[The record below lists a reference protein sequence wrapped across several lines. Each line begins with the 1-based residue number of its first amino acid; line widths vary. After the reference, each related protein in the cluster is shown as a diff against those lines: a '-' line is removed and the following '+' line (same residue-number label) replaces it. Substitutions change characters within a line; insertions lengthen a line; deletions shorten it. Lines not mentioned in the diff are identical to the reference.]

1 MSEIPAMAFFALPY
15 RVLFHDT
22 MAYGS
27 HHHMT
32 NLKFQNIARETLI
45 FNSSTDGGGWR
56 DQLEDILMLTRE
68 AFSFN
73 LAPVALG
80 EKVAVLLTYEDP
92 SRSSVRLCF
101 RVVREDGRPVSFGY
115 QTLIMVDRETQQ
127 LVPAPRLLT
136 QYLDPA
142 VKGYSLLEPLVA
154 PGFGERARGGS
165 LAAKSVFSD
174 AVVAIGRHVA
184 NAELRDSYPRVLDEE
199 LVEYPL

>member
-1 MSEIPAMAFFALPY
+1 MAFFALPY

-22 MAYGS
+22 MAYGT

-45 FNSSTDGGGWR
+45 FNSPAAGGGAWS
-56 DQLEDILMLTRE
+56 DELQDILMLTRE
-68 AFSFN
+68 AFSLN

-80 EKVAVLLTYEDP
+80 ERVAVLLSYEDP
-92 SRSSVRLCF
+92 SRSTVRLCF
-101 RVVREDGRPVSFGY
+101 RVVHQDGRPVSFGY

-136 QYLDPA
+136 QYLDA
-142 VKGYSLLEPLVA
+142 AAKGYSLLEELKS

-165 LAAKSVFSD
+165 LAVKSVFS
-174 AVVAIGRHVA
+174 AGVLSIGERVA
-184 NAELRDSYPRVLDEE
+184 NAQLHESHPRIIDND
-199 LVEYPL
+199 LVEYDL